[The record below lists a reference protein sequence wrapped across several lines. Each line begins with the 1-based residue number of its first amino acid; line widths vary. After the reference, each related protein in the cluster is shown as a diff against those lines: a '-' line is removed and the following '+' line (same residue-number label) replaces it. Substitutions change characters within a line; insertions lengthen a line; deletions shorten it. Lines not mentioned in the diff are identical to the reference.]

1 MSRVPSHGGHGA
13 PMQPMYYSGVPP
25 GAVPAQMNYV
35 DPMSAYAGRGYPSQP
50 PVQSAPPFQQG
61 DYNAAGPSRE
71 QYPYPQSRATS
82 WGSIPKK
89 EDVKAEPAS
98 ATQGGQGGPSAGAAS
113 GAAGGAGGAGGGGQQ
128 PGPSEFIKKL
138 FKMLEDESAQYGRG
152 KPPGAPRL
160 KGERGSVGWGRKG
173 TSFVVWDMNE
183 FTTKVL

>member
-1 MSRVPSHGGHGA
+1 
-13 PMQPMYYSGVPP
+13 MQPMYYSGVPP
-25 GAVPAQMNYV
+25 GAVPTQMGYV
-35 DPMSAYAGRGYPSQP
+35 DPMSAYGGRPYPSA
-50 PVQSAPPFQQG
+50 PVQAAPPYQQG
-61 DYNAAGPSRE
+61 DYSAAGPSRE

-82 WGSIPKK
+82 WGSIPTKK
-89 EDVKAEPAS
+89 EDVKPEQAGTPGGPAAS
-98 ATQGGQGGPSAGAAS
+98 AAASGTAAS
-113 GAAGGAGGAGGGGQQ
+113 GAGSGGGGGGGGGGQQ

>member
-1 MSRVPSHGGHGA
+1 
-13 PMQPMYYSGVPP
+13 MQPMYYSGVPP

-35 DPMSAYAGRGYPSQP
+35 DPMSAYGGRPYPGA
-50 PVQSAPPFQQG
+50 PVQNPPPFQQSEF
-61 DYNAAGPSRE
+61 NSAGPSRE

-89 EDVKAEPAS
+89 DEVKTEPTS
-98 ATQGGQGGPSAGAAS
+98 ATQAGQSGPSANPGAS
-113 GAAGGAGGAGGGGQQ
+113 GGAVSGAGAGGGSGGGGQQ